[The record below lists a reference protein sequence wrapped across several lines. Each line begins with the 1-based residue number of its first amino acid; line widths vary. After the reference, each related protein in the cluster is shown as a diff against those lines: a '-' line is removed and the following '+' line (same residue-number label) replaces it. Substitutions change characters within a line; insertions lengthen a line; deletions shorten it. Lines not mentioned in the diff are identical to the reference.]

1 MTVTTEGVS
10 TAGEMFS
17 LVCTV
22 ETVEGVSPEN
32 IFITWIG
39 PNGTIPTG
47 DNIMIGNISNEG
59 WMAMGW
65 LMFSPLLTSNRGQ
78 YNCTGGISNV
88 GTNVSNVSSVKINI
102 TSKWC

>member
-10 TAGEMFS
+10 TAGEIFS

-32 IFITWIG
+32 MFITWIG
-39 PNGTIPTG
+39 PNGIIPTG
-47 DNIMIGNISNEG
+47 DNIMIGNISTEG
-59 WMAMGW
+59 RMAMGW
-65 LMFSPLLTSNRGQ
+65 LMFSPLLTSDRGQ

-102 TSKWC
+102 TSKC